1 MMCQCRFVNYNR
13 CTSLVGD
20 ADIGRGSAYVE
31 TGGIWETSV
40 RFTQF
45 CSEPKTSLKIKSIS
59 KEEKEIQ
66 K

>member
-1 MMCQCRFVNYNR
+1 M
-13 CTSLVGD
+13 GD